1 MFKTICDPY
10 QAGKKKKHFQH
21 VKSLCLDH
29 CGVGTLCRDGI
40 CVVDSQAKAD
50 LLNNQFF
57 SIYNSSSLPNMG
69 MHQYLDAPSI
79 DFATSGIAKLLSE
92 LDPSKSS
99 GPDLIPPMLL
109 KMLATELSICLKLLF
124 SASLLQ
130 GNVPSDW
137 KRALVSSLFKKR
149 DRKDP
154 SNYRAVSLTCIC
166 SKVMEHIIL
175 TNIMSHLETHG
186 ILSDA

>member
-1 MFKTICDPY
+1 M
-10 QAGKKKKHFQH
+10 Q
-21 VKSLCLDH
+21 
-29 CGVGTLCRDGI
+29 DGI

-50 LLNNQFF
+50 LLNNQFS
-57 SIYNSSSLPNMG
+57 SIFTIDNGSSLPNMG
-69 MHQYLDAPSI
+69 TYQYPDAPSI

-99 GPDLIPPMLL
+99 GPDRIPPMLL
-109 KMLATELSICLKLLF
+109 KMLATEISFQLF

-137 KRALVSSLFKKR
+137 KRALVSPLFKKG

-154 SNYRAVSLTCIC
+154 SNYRPVSLTCIC
-166 SKVMEHIIL
+166 SKV
-175 TNIMSHLETHG
+175 
-186 ILSDA
+186 